1 MKNILLDTI
10 NDNTNLGQILSTYAL
25 YKTIEKLGD
34 YFVVYDDKKCGQT
47 KISEYIESY
56 CCKLSES
63 HAYGTEQEFRDQL
76 HAVVTGSTKRWEY
89 GKQET
94 IESCFFSQE
103 KDTVKRIAY
112 APSFGRKCEFP
123 LGPKNA
129 VFFALQRFNGI
140 AAADRN
146 TLEIL
151 NMEFGMSAEKVCHPV
166 LLLEKYPYL
175 DAYGVD
181 GLFISTF
188 FEKRDNQKQKVAEM
202 AEETLK
208 YRVIDYSKDQTNRN
222 DKSVDEYLRAIE
234 KSSLIITDSAVICH
248 LAIVYKK
255 PFIAVVSRQ
264 ENDAYECLSTLD
276 ELGLMERVIYIE
288 DDVREKKYLCRK
300 PIRYGMVDSNL
311 DVFRMKSVQWLK
323 EKLM

>member
-1 MKNILLDTI
+1 M
-10 NDNTNLGQILSTYAL
+10 
-25 YKTIEKLGD
+25 
-34 YFVVYDDKKCGQT
+34 
-47 KISEYIESY
+47 
-56 CCKLSES
+56 
-63 HAYGTEQEFRDQL
+63 
-76 HAVVTGSTKRWEY
+76 
-89 GKQET
+89 
-94 IESCFFSQE
+94 FFSQE

-129 VFFALQRFNGI
+129 VFFALQRFHGI
-140 AAADRN
+140 AVADRN

-151 NMEFGMSAEKVCHPV
+151 NLEFGLSAEKVCNPV
-166 LLLEKYPYL
+166 LLLDQYPYL
-175 DAYGVD
+175 DLHETD

-188 FEKRDNQKQKVAEM
+188 FERKDSQKRKVAEM

-208 YRVIDYSKDQTNRN
+208 YRVVDYSKDQTAENE
-222 DKSVDEYLRAIE
+222 KSIDEYLEAIE

-264 ENDAYECLSTLD
+264 ENDAYECLSTLE

-300 PIRYGMVDSNL
+300 PIKYGLVDGKLNE
-311 DVFRMKSVQWLK
+311 FRVKSVQWLK
-323 EKLM
+323 DRLV

>member
-103 KDTVKRIAY
+103 KDTVKGLHMLQVLAGNVNFRWDRKMQ
-112 APSFGRKCEFP
+112 SFLRYRGFM
-123 LGPKNA
+123 G
-129 VFFALQRFNGI
+129 LQ
-140 AAADRN
+140 
-146 TLEIL
+146 
-151 NMEFGMSAEKVCHPV
+151 
-166 LLLEKYPYL
+166 
-175 DAYGVD
+175 
-181 GLFISTF
+181 
-188 FEKRDNQKQKVAEM
+188 
-202 AEETLK
+202 
-208 YRVIDYSKDQTNRN
+208 
-222 DKSVDEYLRAIE
+222 
-234 KSSLIITDSAVICH
+234 
-248 LAIVYKK
+248 
-255 PFIAVVSRQ
+255 
-264 ENDAYECLSTLD
+264 
-276 ELGLMERVIYIE
+276 
-288 DDVREKKYLCRK
+288 
-300 PIRYGMVDSNL
+300 
-311 DVFRMKSVQWLK
+311 
-323 EKLM
+323 